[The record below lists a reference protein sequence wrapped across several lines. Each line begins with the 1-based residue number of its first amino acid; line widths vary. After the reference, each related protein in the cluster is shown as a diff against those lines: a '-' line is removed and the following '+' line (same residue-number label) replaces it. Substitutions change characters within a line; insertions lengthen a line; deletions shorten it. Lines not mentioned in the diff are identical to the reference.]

1 MQKSSEETCNDLNQ
15 GITNDK
21 IRNFAQTL
29 KNIFAECDYPAIIS
43 CYGDRIIGFMKDC
56 TDDRKKII
64 KIFEQFGEFLQN
76 DLNGI
81 EYTLNIGEKCES
93 ISNYKRA
100 FTKPLKQTP
109 YWSILTGKMKSFSMM
124 RWDFT
129 VC

>member
-1 MQKSSEETCNDLNQ
+1 
-15 GITNDK
+15 
-21 IRNFAQTL
+21 
-29 KNIFAECDYPAIIS
+29 
-43 CYGDRIIGFMKDC
+43 MKDC

-93 ISNYKRA
+93 ISKLQN
-100 FTKPLKQTP
+100 
-109 YWSILTGKMKSFSMM
+109 SFDETSKTNSVLEHIN
-124 RWDFT
+124 RKNEIIFYDGWDFT